1 MLKFIID
8 RAKERSTWLGI
19 TGFLTAIGVALD
31 PAQAEAIAAAGIAI
45 AGLVAVFTKDK

>member
-1 MLKFIID
+1 MLDFIIQ

-31 PAQAEAIAAAGIAI
+31 PSQAEAVAAAGVAI